1 MQSTQH
7 AIGMATIAQEACVE
21 VSVVIPCL
29 NEAVTIGRCID
40 RATQAFRRLQLPGE
54 VVVADNGST
63 DGSSEI
69 ALKHGARV
77 VSVREKGYGNALQG
91 GINAAHGR
99 YVIMGDADDSYDLGD
114 LEPFVVRLRAGDDV
128 VIGNRFRGGIKPGAM
143 PWLHRHLG
151 NPVLSG
157 LLNLFFHT
165 PVGDAHC
172 GLRAFRKDSYKRLNL
187 NTAGMEFASEM
198 VVKAA
203 LCRQK
208 MSEVPTILYPDGR
221 NRPPHLRSF
230 RDGWRH
236 LRFLVLMCP
245 RWLFLLPAV
254 LLSGIT
260 PGPQHVA
267 RVSFDLHSDGC
278 RSHPTSRWRS
288 ARPGL
293 VRATQ

>member
-69 ALKHGARV
+69 ALEHGARV

-128 VIGNRFRGGIKPGAM
+128 VIGNRFRGE
-143 PWLHRHLG
+143 
-151 NPVLSG
+151 S
-157 LLNLFFHT
+157 
-165 PVGDAHC
+165 
-172 GLRAFRKDSYKRLNL
+172 S
-187 NTAGMEFASEM
+187 
-198 VVKAA
+198 
-203 LCRQK
+203 
-208 MSEVPTILYPDGR
+208 
-221 NRPPHLRSF
+221 
-230 RDGWRH
+230 
-236 LRFLVLMCP
+236 
-245 RWLFLLPAV
+245 
-254 LLSGIT
+254 
-260 PGPQHVA
+260 PGPCPGFTGISVTPSCRA
-267 RVSFDLHSDGC
+267 CLTSSFTRQSAM
-278 RSHPTSRWRS
+278 RTAAYAPSAKIPTN
-288 ARPGL
+288 A
-293 VRATQ
+293 